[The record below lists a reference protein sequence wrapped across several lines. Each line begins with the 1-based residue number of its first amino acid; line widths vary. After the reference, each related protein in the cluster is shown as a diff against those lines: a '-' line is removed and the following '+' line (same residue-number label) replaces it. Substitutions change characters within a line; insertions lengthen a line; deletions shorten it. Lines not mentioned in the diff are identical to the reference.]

1 VVCSPV
7 GEIPSVL
14 THDVNACFVRPGD
27 VAGLWAGL
35 QRVLQQPE
43 LMDRLGRNGRAL
55 YEQQFSLTRFFASVA
70 RVHQRHFGIAGQPR
84 NTNTSSAAQQEQ
96 SP

>member
-1 VVCSPV
+1 
-7 GEIPSVL
+7 
-14 THDVNACFVRPGD
+14 
-27 VAGLWAGL
+27 
-35 QRVLQQPE
+35 LQQPE
-43 LMDRLGRNGRAL
+43 LMDRLGRNGRTL

-84 NTNTSSAAQQEQ
+84 HTHTSSASAQEQ

>member
-1 VVCSPV
+1 
-7 GEIPSVL
+7 
-14 THDVNACFVRPGD
+14 
-27 VAGLWAGL
+27 
-35 QRVLQQPE
+35 
-43 LMDRLGRNGRAL
+43 
-55 YEQQFSLTRFFASVA
+55 VA